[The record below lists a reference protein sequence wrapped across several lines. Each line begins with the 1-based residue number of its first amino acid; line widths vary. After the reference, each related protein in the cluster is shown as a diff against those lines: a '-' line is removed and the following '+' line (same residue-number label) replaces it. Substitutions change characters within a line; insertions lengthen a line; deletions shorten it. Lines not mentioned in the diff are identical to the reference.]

1 MKKIYFS
8 LLVLAMTLVSTVA
21 KAQFEGTI
29 EMYPATN
36 YDIKT
41 VKFSLSDVAF
51 NLDTDTATLKLAVDN
66 WVNQYTPVSVEDITN
81 LIDEYLNG
89 VEGISVE
96 TITNLIDDYL
106 NGNAAGKAILYI
118 GANKQGGETPDLY
131 TANGF
136 GSSWMNMAG
145 DVCGW
150 GDTEV
155 TAEGDTVGVAKVFND
170 FAIDAANNIFE
181 IQLGQYPNRLV
192 AGDLWTGTFT
202 LAYGEKEVT
211 FTVRLQIVELPP
223 VETLLSQ
230 LEIVSNYELP
240 LEFTVGKSYEGKT
253 YSATLDGIYD
263 ALGTTPEDL
272 DANVATYTYTQVVE
286 SDSVEGELVYS
297 WSDVLQK
304 PEDAAGGAW
313 FGRYINY
320 DEASGTETVF
330 GNAPKTWN
338 TGSNTFYTQSI
349 TLNNGEFSIVS
360 GQFPDVLKVGDSDYA
375 NLYIING
382 SKAVCVKVYTV
393 VKDPEEIDPN
403 AMILIGDT
411 VIAVK
416 ADIDN
421 SYAQKSFT
429 VDVEAIAAALECAV
443 GEYEVLSWGGEG
455 SMSDNSTA
463 NNGGFWFTED
473 GFITIWGNNSA
484 FFIEPASN
492 GDFSNL
498 GVGQYPNYF
507 ADLEGEKTVK
517 AQIIFQNGQKY
528 FTVTVEYTV
537 KGKEPKPEEFTYK
550 LVATESL
557 SMQIIPSPSTYLWE
571 TTTTLDMEY
580 IASKIGTED
589 FKLYTDK
596 ADADGNLKWSDS
608 YTCTPAPG
616 FWYGTTTFENEE
628 HQVVVDNAGWGTNSF
643 GITYANGVI
652 SWYQYPG
659 QRKAGDAYQANLY
672 LANEETGDY
681 IKYILN
687 VKYVDEVMP
696 EAELV
701 GEEEVT
707 VQITEDMYS
716 EEDGGYIIAIDM
728 QAAYDSLGISDE
740 LIEACAII
748 APKSST
754 MFETFSTE
762 EQIFYNAEGYSVG
775 DNDESAV
782 LAVAVVIN
790 EEGKPVLVVD
800 DMGYFE
806 QDGVTA
812 FVRIGLEYDGKRY
825 LHIIALTNQVP
836 DPDLPGNE

>member
-21 KAQFEGTI
+21 KAQFEGLI
-29 EMYPATN
+29 EMYPASN
-36 YDIKT
+36 YNTKSVD
-41 VKFSLSDVAF
+41 FSLSDVAF
-51 NLDTDTATLKLAVDN
+51 NLDTDTATLRQAIEN
-66 WVNQYTPVSVEDITN
+66 WTSEYTPVSVGDITNLIDEYLVGAEGVTVETITN

-89 VEGISVE
+89 
-96 TITNLIDDYL
+96 N
-106 NGNAAGKAILYI
+106 NAGKAIIYI
-118 GANKQGGETPDLY
+118 GANKAGGETPDLY

-145 DVCGW
+145 DVCAW

-155 TAEGDTVGVAKVFND
+155 TEEGDTVGAAKVFND
-170 FAIDAANNIFE
+170 FAIDAANNIFQ
-181 IQLGQYPNRLV
+181 IKLGQYPDRLV
-192 AGDLWTGTFT
+192 ADDFWAGIFT
-202 LAYGEKEVT
+202 LVYGEKEVT
-211 FTVRLQIVELPP
+211 FTVRLQIVEQPA
-223 VETLLSQ
+223 VEVLLSK
-230 LEIVSNYELP
+230 LEIVGNYEMP

-253 YSATLDGIYD
+253 YSTTLEGIYE
-263 ALGTTPEDL
+263 ALGTTAEDL
-272 DANVATYTYTQVVE
+272 DADVANFTYTQVVQ
-286 SDSVEGELVYS
+286 SDSVEGDAVYS
-297 WSDVLQK
+297 WADALQK
-304 PEDAAGGAW
+304 PEDAAGGSW
-313 FGRYINY
+313 FGRYANY
-320 DEASGTETVF
+320 NEETGEETIF
-330 GNAPKTWN
+330 GNAPKAWN

-360 GQFPDVLKVGDSDYA
+360 GQFPDVLKAGDSDYA

-393 VKDPEEIDPN
+393 VKEPGAIDPN
-403 AMILIGDT
+403 EMILIGDT

-421 SYAQKSFT
+421 SYAQKPFT
-429 VDVEAIAAALECAV
+429 VDVEAIAAALECSV
-443 GEYEVLSWGGEG
+443 NELEVLSWGSEG

-473 GFITIWGNNSA
+473 GFITNWGDNSA

-528 FTVTVEYTV
+528 FTVTVEYTI
-537 KGKEPKPEEFTYK
+537 KGKEPKPEEFTYN

-557 SMQIIPSPSTYLWE
+557 SIQIVPNNEGVWLWE
-571 TTTTLDMEY
+571 TTTTLDMDY
-580 IASKIGTED
+580 IASKIGTDD

-596 ADADGNLKWSDS
+596 ADADGNLTWSDN

-616 FWYGTTTFENEE
+616 FWYGVQTYENEE

-643 GITYANGVI
+643 GITYASGVI

-659 QRKAGDAYQANLY
+659 QRSAGDAYQANLY
-672 LANEETGDY
+672 LTNEETGDY

-696 EAELV
+696 EAEFA
-701 GEEEVT
+701 GQEEVT
-707 VQITEDMYS
+707 VQMSNDLYDDDE
-716 EEDGGYIIAIDM
+716 GAYIISINM
-728 QAAYDSLGISDE
+728 EAAYDSLGISEE
-740 LIEACAII
+740 LIEACAVI

-754 MFETFSTE
+754 MYNSYPTE
-762 EQIFYNAEGYSVG
+762 EQIFYNADGYTVS
-775 DNDESAV
+775 DDDESAIM
-782 LAVAVVIN
+782 AVAVVIN
-790 EEGKPVLVVD
+790 EEGKPVLYID
-800 DMGYFE
+800 DFSGYFDQE
-806 QDGVTA
+806 DATA
-812 FVRIGLEYDGKRY
+812 TVRIGLEYDGKRY
-825 LHIIALTNQVP
+825 LHIITLTNKVP
-836 DPDLPGNE
+836 EPNE